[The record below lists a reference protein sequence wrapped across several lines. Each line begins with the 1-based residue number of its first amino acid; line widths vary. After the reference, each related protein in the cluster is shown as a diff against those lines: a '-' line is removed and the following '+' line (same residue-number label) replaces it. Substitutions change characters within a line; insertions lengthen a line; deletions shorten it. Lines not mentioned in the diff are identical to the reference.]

1 VGAGSSRG
9 GGRPHDHRRATPTPE
24 CSAFALE
31 HLECLADVMAEL
43 SLSELERLSGSLLR
57 TYCNDK
63 QVFTLGNGGSSST
76 ASHMA
81 ADLVK
86 NTISLT
92 CTVSRIACLSDNV
105 SIMTALANDLG

>member
-1 VGAGSSRG
+1 MIDSRG
-9 GGRPHDHRRATPTPE
+9 RWVLERRGNEGGEGHTITTGDVNAGNV
-24 CSAFALE
+24 SAFALE
-31 HLECLADVMAEL
+31 HLQCLADVMAEL

-57 TYCNDK
+57 AYRNDK

-92 CTVSRIACLSDNV
+92 CTVSELPA
-105 SIMTALANDLG
+105 